1 MGDATRDYR
10 MYGPSGSGRWFGRQ
24 YGLDLQHSTAADAY
38 EVCVEIGINMT
49 TLDPD
54 VIYGCPTVRGLPAGG
69 GPQAAYLNTMTGAAT
84 DDANGADN
92 GITDL
97 GNFNNPFGVVASMW
111 IDRQP
116 NAIMIWFI
124 DISTAPTVG
133 DTLLQ
138 ATSLATLTV
147 SAWSMTQGWV
157 MGIDLNTGTGWDTTN
172 TVTGGTMVP
181 AGTIPKLI
189 SQRDT
194 AVANVAN
201 TTSVLADGTA
211 TKPLICIGIRGLFV
225 AQVIHDTGTGTNGA
239 VTIGSNVTHNDDVRA
254 YCAGN
259 YHTGA
264 GTGPDNVYGH
274 AQTAG
279 QGNAANVPESLIV
292 YFNYNEPNI
301 HVGQK
306 QGTNAQGDQ

>member
-1 MGDATRDYR
+1 MGDTTRDYR

-24 YGLDLQHSTAADAY
+24 YGLDLQHTTVSDAY
-38 EVCVEIGINMT
+38 EVCVEIGINKT

-69 GPQAAYLNTMTGAAT
+69 GPQAAYLNTMVGGAT
-84 DDANGADN
+84 DDANGLDN

-97 GNFNNPFGVVASMW
+97 GNFNNDFGVVVSMW
-111 IDRQP
+111 VDRQP

-133 DTLLQ
+133 DTLTQ

-157 MGIDLNTGTGWDTTN
+157 QGINLKTGDWNTTN

-181 AGTIPKLI
+181 ATTVPNLI

-201 TTSVLADGTA
+201 TTSELADGTA
-211 TKPLICIGIRGLFV
+211 TDPLICIGIRGLFV
-225 AQVIHDTGTGTNGA
+225 TQVQGDAQGTGYNAA
-239 VTIGSNVTHNDDVRA
+239 VTIGTNLTYNDDVRA
-254 YCAGN
+254 YCAGG
-259 YHTGA
+259 YHKAA
-264 GTGPDNVYGH
+264 GTGPDNVYGF
-274 AQTAG
+274 AQAATV
-279 QGNAANVPESLIV
+279 GNAANVAESIIV
-292 YFNYNEPNI
+292 YHIHNESRI
-301 HVGQK
+301 HVGQA
-306 QGTNAQGDQ
+306 QGTNSSGD